1 MVRLCV
7 VSDIHGNLHALEAVL
22 ADARGSGADMLV
34 VAGDLVHQGPRPAET
49 LDLLCS
55 LDGDGLGAVRMIR
68 GNTDRHLLEDP
79 AVERREAVEWTR
91 ERLGAERLRRLAE
104 LPAELAIGD
113 RLVVHGS
120 PRADDHGIWPHT
132 PVEEFDSP
140 RWDSV
145 LVCGHTHQAMHRR
158 EGARHV
164 VNGGSVA
171 WPLDGD
177 PRPGYALLED
187 GDGDLRVELR
197 RVDYDRARTLAE
209 LEERRVP
216 GREVVRHYIETASFR
231 NRMREGGSGRGEPP
245 RRRARERAEE
255 GVR

>member
-1 MVRLCV
+1 MRLCV

-22 ADARGSGADMLV
+22 ADARRAGADMLV

-49 LDLLCS
+49 LDLLDS
-55 LDGDGLGAVRMIR
+55 LDGDGLGPLRMIR

-79 AVERREAVEWTR
+79 APERLAGVEWTR
-91 ERLGAERLRRLAE
+91 EQLGAERLRRIAG
-104 LPAELAIGD
+104 LPAELAIGE

-120 PRADDHGIWPHT
+120 PHADDHGVWPDT

-140 RWDSV
+140 RWSSV
-145 LVCGHTHQAMHRR
+145 LVCGHTHTAMHRR
-158 EGARHV
+158 EGTRHV

-177 PRPGYALLED
+177 PRPGYAIVDD

-197 RVDYDRARTLAE
+197 RVDYDRGRTLAE
-209 LEERRVP
+209 LEERGVP
-216 GREVVRHYIETASFR
+216 GREVIRHFIETASFR
-231 NRMREGGSGRGEPP
+231 NRMKEH
-245 RRRARERAEE
+245 AEE
-255 GVR
+255 RLR